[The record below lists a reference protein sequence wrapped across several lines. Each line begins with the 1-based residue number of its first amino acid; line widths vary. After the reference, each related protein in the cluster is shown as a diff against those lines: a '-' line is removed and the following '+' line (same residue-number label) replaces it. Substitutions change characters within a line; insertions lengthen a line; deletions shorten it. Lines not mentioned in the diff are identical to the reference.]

1 VMLPV
6 SCAELGGELL
16 ALDPRHGMFPNLVMT
31 PLIATL
37 YASVREQREVVLE
50 CSPKADP
57 GVMRVPAAWTAGRI
71 LDERQAS
78 QPRTDHQEAA

>member
-1 VMLPV
+1 L
-6 SCAELGGELL
+6 AESVRR
-16 ALDPRHGMFPNLVMT
+16 APHWLDPART
-31 PLIATL
+31 A
-37 YASVREQREVVLE
+37 RLE

-78 QPRTDHQEAA
+78 QPRADHQEAA